1 MADAKNTWISVIV
14 LPKPVRV
21 TFRWLRRHVTWIAC
35 GASAFAGA
43 ALVVLALHWPAFG
56 GALIGDR
63 NPERVKAVL
72 DTASA
77 LVTALA
83 TMGLVIVAI
92 FGLQQLRL
100 AKHDLRIRSRRE
112 ARSITIAQCERF
124 ATEIIVPHNEISNDL
139 AAAGR
144 PAFDLTGIPVDFD
157 ASNKTAVAR
166 AQQWIVGM
174 PPELQGRTITLLN
187 TLETWSMNFTLRI
200 ADSEAAY
207 APASN
212 VFCKVVLQ
220 LYPMILALRF
230 AQDPDLFPNVTT
242 LFRDWE
248 ARKTVQ
254 TALRQQEQLERRMQT
269 FRLMRARMPPHP
281 DPLGD
286 ED

>member
-1 MADAKNTWISVIV
+1 MSAALV
-14 LPKPVRV
+14 PARAA
-21 TFRWLRRHVTWIAC
+21 FRWLRRHVTWIAC

-56 GALIGDR
+56 GILIGDR
-63 NPERVKAVL
+63 NPEHVKAVL

-77 LVTALA
+77 VVTALA
-83 TMGLVIVAI
+83 TMGLAI
-92 FGLQQLRL
+92 IAVFGLQQLRL
-100 AKHDLRIRSRRE
+100 AKHDLRVRSRRE

-124 ATEIIVPHNEISNDL
+124 ATEIIVPHNKISDDL
-139 AAAGR
+139 AATSH
-144 PAFDLTGIPVDFD
+144 PAFDFTGIPIDFD
-157 ASNKTAVAR
+157 AANKIAVAR
-166 AQQWIVGM
+166 AQQWIAVM
-174 PPELQGRTITLLN
+174 PTELQGRTITLLN

-200 ADSEAAY
+200 ADSEAAF

-248 ARKTVQ
+248 ARKTAQ
-254 TALRQQEQLERRMQT
+254 TALRQQMQLERRMQT
-269 FRLMRARMPPHP
+269 FRLMQARVPPHP